1 MAEKRGTAPAILA
14 AAESAAKAADRLG
27 EAFARELRQV
37 LRRTERALPD
47 ILAANRLDLLGEGD
61 VASRALWRAASRYQI
76 RQALRRAGFDALA
89 EGAYGPA
96 LDPVVRKVLA
106 LRRASGFTD
115 AQLTPNQA
123 LQLEAFG
130 AIYRLDLLGEGDVA
144 TRALWRAAVRG
155 VFGGSNVRVI
165 LDELAKIL
173 DRTEPQIRTLYDTS
187 VSVLGRQ
194 VESLQAS
201 DDPTTLFAFVGP
213 VDSVTRP
220 WCLEHVGRVYTRAEI
235 DALNNG
241 QISPV
246 FLTGGGYA
254 CRHVFI
260 ELSRASELRDLHGT
274 DERIPEVQVE
284 LKALKGAA

>member
-1 MAEKRGTAPAILA
+1 M
-14 AAESAAKAADRLG
+14 ADRLG
-27 EAFARELRQV
+27 DAFARELRQV

-47 ILAANRLDLLGEGD
+47 ILAAITAANPTTAAAQVG
-61 VASRALWRAASRYQI
+61 ASRYQI

-89 EGAYGPA
+89 EGAYGSA
-96 LDPVVRKVLA
+96 LDPVVRQVLA
-106 LRRASGFTD
+106 LRRAAGFTET
-115 AQLTPNQA
+115 QLDPNRA

-144 TRALWRAAVRG
+144 SRALWRAAVRG
-155 VFGGSNVRVI
+155 VFGGSNVRAI
-165 LDELAKIL
+165 LDEIAKIL

-213 VDSVTRP
+213 VDSVTRQ
-220 WCLEHVGRVYTRAEI
+220 WCLDHVGRVYTRAEI

-241 QISPV
+241 QIGPV

-260 ELSRASELRDLHGT
+260 ELSRASELRELHETGG
-274 DERIPEVQVE
+274 RVPEVSEE
-284 LKALKGAA
+284 LRRLREAA